1 MRISLDLVA
10 RNSHETAE
18 RHEILDRV
26 EDGRTGHDPADWG
39 AERIARDMRLALAIA
54 DLVTLIQDDAIPL
67 YGKQRTRGRS
77 DTRRQDRVWRDDHV
91 RQCSRQGALGAVK
104 RVNLQTG
111 CEPANL
117 SAPLAHNRLGHH
129 YEGTRLGVNEHSR
142 NKLDRLTQAH
152 FVTQEPP
159 RVGRRG
165 LAAYEPAQT
174 LVLVRG
180 NQAGTEHGLTLG

>member
-67 YGKQRTRGRS
+67 YGQQRTRGRS
-77 DTRRQDRVWRDDHV
+77 DARRQYRVRSNDHV
-91 RQCSRQGALGAVK
+91 RQRRRQGALGAVK
-104 RVNLQTG
+104 RVNRQTG
-111 CEPANL
+111 REPAQL
-117 SAPLAHNRLGHH
+117 SAPLPHNRLGHH
-129 YEGTRLGVNEHSR
+129 YEGTRFGVHEHSR
-142 NKLDRLTQAH
+142 NKLDRLAQAH

-165 LAAYEPAQT
+165 LAAYEPTQT

-180 NQAGTEHGLTLG
+180 NQAGTEHGLTLV